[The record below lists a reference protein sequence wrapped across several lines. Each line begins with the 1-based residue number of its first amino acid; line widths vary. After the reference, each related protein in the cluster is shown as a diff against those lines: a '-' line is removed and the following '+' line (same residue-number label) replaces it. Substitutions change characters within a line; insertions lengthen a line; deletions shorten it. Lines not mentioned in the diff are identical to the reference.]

1 MTSIF
6 SNQQQRAIHFIWV
19 LGLIIALLQVSN
31 YFINNYGPETS
42 FYTYLWDTQNWFL
55 ESLVFSWYFYR
66 NKMVTKG
73 VIIQLLFMPYYIF
86 KSEWAGYLDYHMEI
100 DNSAQIYTIL
110 NFGTFLIP
118 LIFFTIFYYRAET
131 KPAGISKIKPLIS
144 QFVFTIIFSFILSS
158 DPDSLYKFIGSFV
171 GTSLYQKD
179 IAVCIIFLL
188 ISFKTVSVLIA
199 FLYLSNRIYNL
210 KQLVNP
216 IDVQPVSVNFFK
228 WGFLISYPIFLLL
241 IVEMG
246 ASVFT
251 MSFSFSGLE
260 ISTAI
265 NVVSGLIFLFITA
278 RFFANLI
285 QFRNY
290 TLKKYFGV
298 INALSVLPVLNLAP
312 FFLLIYTKINGTS
325 ISNYIQSLKQKRNIH
340 LTIYCALLVMYYVY
354 QYFSKEKEMRDFS
367 VFYKLIVFV
376 VSIILLSRFKI
387 STKIVPFLAV
397 GILYYSDI
405 KDLFDFTDG
414 FLSFLKHKIIS
425 FVWLGTLAT
434 FIFYYVI
441 DYILH
446 KCFYTEYFEQRN
458 EDEFKDYIERFQ

>member
-6 SNQQQRAIHFIWV
+6 SNQQQKAINFIWV
-19 LGLIIALLQVSN
+19 LGIIIAFLQISN

-55 ESLVFSWYFYR
+55 ESLIFAWYFYR
-66 NKMVTKG
+66 NKMITKG

-86 KSEWAGYLDYHMEI
+86 KSEWAGFLDYHLEI
-100 DNSAQIYTIL
+100 ENSQQIYSLL
-110 NFGTFLIP
+110 NFATFLIP
-118 LIFFTIFYYRAET
+118 LILFTIFYYGAET
-131 KPAGISKIKPLIS
+131 KPAGLSKIKSLAI
-144 QFVFTIIFSFILSS
+144 QFVFTFIFSFILSS
-158 DPDSLYKFIGSFV
+158 DPDSLYNFIGGIV

-179 IAVCIIFLL
+179 IVVCAIFLL
-188 ISFKTVSVLIA
+188 ISFKTISILIA
-199 FLYLSNRIYNL
+199 FFYLSNRIYNL
-210 KQLVNP
+210 KGLVNP
-216 IDVQPVSVNFFK
+216 IDVQPISVNFFK
-228 WGFLISYPIFLLL
+228 WGFIISYPILLLL
-241 IVEMG
+241 IIEMG

-251 MSFSFSGLE
+251 MSFSFSGLK
-260 ISTAI
+260 IATALNI
-265 NVVSGLIFLFITA
+265 VSGLIFLFITA

-290 TLKKYFGV
+290 TLRNYFGV

-312 FFLLIYTKINGTS
+312 FFLLTFAKIKPDAINS
-325 ISNYIQSLKQKRNIH
+325 YIQTLKKKRNIH
-340 LTIYCALLVMYYVY
+340 LLIYCALLAIYYVY
-354 QYFSKEKEMRDFS
+354 QYFSKENELRDFM

-397 GILYYSDI
+397 IILYFSEI

-434 FIFYYVI
+434 FMLYYVI

-446 KCFYTEYFEQRN
+446 KCFYTEYFERHN
-458 EDEFKDYIERFQ
+458 EEEFKAYIESFR